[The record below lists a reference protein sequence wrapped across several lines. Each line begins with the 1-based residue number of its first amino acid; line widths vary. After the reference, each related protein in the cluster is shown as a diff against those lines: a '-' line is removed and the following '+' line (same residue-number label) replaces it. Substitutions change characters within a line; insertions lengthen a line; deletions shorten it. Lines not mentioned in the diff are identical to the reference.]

1 MHTSGS
7 GFLYQNKDLEYHN
20 GGIKQPAALEA
31 FNKALELG
39 DDRPEVVIR
48 VNQQK
53 GMVSSYCLPF

>member
-1 MHTSGS
+1 
-7 GFLYQNKDLEYHN
+7 LYQNKDLEYHN
-20 GGIKQPAALEA
+20 GGIMQPAALDA

-53 GMVSSYCLPF
+53 GAAQSSYLIYVIPFI